1 MEARARTKGEVYEG
15 LAFTFCKIATVVLIT
30 QRFALLT
37 AAAAAAVFFTLAYRY
52 GKTDTRCVARYPL
65 AIAAFWTVVA
75 VVAAAGLVRAGA
87 R

>member
-1 MEARARTKGEVYEG
+1 MEPRTRTKGEVYEG

-30 QRFALLT
+30 QRFALLAAAT
-37 AAAAAAVFFTLAYRY
+37 AAALFFGLAYWH

-65 AIAAFWTVVA
+65 AIAAFWA
-75 VVAAAGLVRAGA
+75 VVAIASASGLVRAAG